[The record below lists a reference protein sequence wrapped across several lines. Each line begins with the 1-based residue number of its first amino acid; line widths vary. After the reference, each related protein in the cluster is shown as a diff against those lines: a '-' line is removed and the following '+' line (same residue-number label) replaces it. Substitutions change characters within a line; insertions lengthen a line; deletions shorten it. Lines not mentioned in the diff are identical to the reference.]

1 MAFFLI
7 LSENNARHST
17 PWGHLVRYSTMTDPF
32 DVLADSTRR
41 DIVDLL
47 RAPSPKPLEM
57 SVGELVDALGITQ
70 PTVSKHL
77 KVLRDSGLVQ
87 VREDGQHRYYRFDDA
102 PLGVIRKWVGAQTAP
117 EPVSTGDHSTSSR
130 AWGRT
135 FCRPRSAGARHGWPG
150 EGFLGVSESFN
161 PRSAS
166 LKAFT
171 FAWAPP

>member
-117 EPVSTGDHSTSSR
+117 APASARDHSTSTELRVAPFADLGPLGR
-130 AWGRT
+130 ATGGLVKDSLALVNRLIL
-135 FCRPRSAGARHGWPG
+135 GAR
-150 EGFLGVSESFN
+150 
-161 PRSAS
+161 R
-166 LKAFT
+166 
-171 FAWAPP
+171 